1 MQRCDQESQHTQ
13 VSNNPI
19 DDILQERN
27 EYHSG
32 SDDYPISLSE
42 NEQEC
47 LGLTDAEMKKKIK
60 EKKQKSYH
68 WTGVVSTAHFTI
80 AGCHD
85 ILLTEDMTDA
95 WADIE
100 AAHQDG
106 VLPWEFVF
114 DAKEYELPN
123 SVKSLQPYRLTD
135 DELKE
140 LGEKV
145 TRLRELFAAKAA
157 TIKAYGDVFD
167 T

>member
-1 MQRCDQESQHTQ
+1 MQ
-13 VSNNPI
+13 VSI
-19 DDILQERN
+19 DKTLSDFGDEYLELIGAERRQQDKDEIDKN
-27 EYHSG
+27 YR
-32 SDDYPISLSE
+32 
-42 NEQEC
+42 
-47 LGLTDAEMKKKIK
+47 
-60 EKKQKSYH
+60 

-80 AGCHD
+80 AGCLE
-85 ILLTEDMTDA
+85 IRLKEDVDDA

-135 DELKE
+135 NELKE

-145 TRLRELFAAKAA
+145 TKMRELFAAKAA